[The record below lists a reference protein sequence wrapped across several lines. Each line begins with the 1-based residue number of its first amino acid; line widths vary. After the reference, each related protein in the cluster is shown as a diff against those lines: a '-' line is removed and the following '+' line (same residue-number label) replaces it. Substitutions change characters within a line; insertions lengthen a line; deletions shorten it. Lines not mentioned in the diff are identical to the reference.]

1 MFKTEGIEKKK
12 ECFFKRK
19 AKQNKIKQLRLE
31 RA

>member
-1 MFKTEGIEKKK
+1 MLKTEGIEKKK

-31 RA
+31 